1 MPFARMPKR
10 AMKISALSVVEMLA
24 EKSFKDRLEN
34 VALSIVLLCL
44 LFSSASVFAR
54 EDAVTPL
61 DDSTAVME
69 IFNEQALAEQEAF
82 ELSDNEKHQ
91 ILFVM
96 GVVLLLLLGA
106 TAYFGIAM
114 GVGGKDVFV
123 PHMVSAGLT
132 ITLSLAHAVTAIVWF
147 YPF

>member
-1 MPFARMPKR
+1 MGGINRTVVG
-10 AMKISALSVVEMLA
+10 AMFILS
-24 EKSFKDRLEN
+24 
-34 VALSIVLLCL
+34 LLIAPL
-44 LFSSASVFAR
+44 PVSSS
-54 EDAVTPL
+54 EDATAVV

-69 IFNEQALAEQEAF
+69 VFNAQAIAEQEAY
-82 ELSDNEKHQ
+82 ELSDKEKHQ

-96 GVVLLLLLGA
+96 GIALLLLLGA

-114 GVGGKDVFV
+114 GVGGKDVYV

>member
-1 MPFARMPKR
+1 MVAVKYFGGAGLKVAIGTVLM
-10 AMKISALSVVEMLA
+10 LS
-24 EKSFKDRLEN
+24 
-34 VALSIVLLCL
+34 LLI
-44 LFSSASVFAR
+44 FSLPAFSN
-54 EDAVTPL
+54 EDAPNSV

-69 IFNEQALAEQEAF
+69 IFNEQAIAEQEAF

-96 GVVLLLLLGA
+96 GIALLVLLGA

-123 PHMVSAGLT
+123 PHMISAGLA
-132 ITLSLAHAVTAIVWF
+132 ITLSLAHAVTAVVWF

>member
-1 MPFARMPKR
+1 MASGLGVVMGGINRTVVG
-10 AMKISALSVVEMLA
+10 AMFILS
-24 EKSFKDRLEN
+24 
-34 VALSIVLLCL
+34 LLIAPL
-44 LFSSASVFAR
+44 PVSSS
-54 EDAVTPL
+54 EDATAVV

-69 IFNEQALAEQEAF
+69 VFNAQAIAEQEAY
-82 ELSDNEKHQ
+82 ELSDKEKHQ

-96 GVVLLLLLGA
+96 GIALLLLLGA

-114 GVGGKDVFV
+114 GVGGKDVYV

>member
-1 MPFARMPKR
+1 MVAVRYFGGTGVR
-10 AMKISALSVVEMLA
+10 AAIGGMLMLS
-24 EKSFKDRLEN
+24 
-34 VALSIVLLCL
+34 LLIIPL
-44 LFSSASVFAR
+44 PVFSSDDVSNSA
-54 EDAVTPL
+54 

-69 IFNEQALAEQEAF
+69 IFNEQAIAEQEAF

-96 GVVLLLLLGA
+96 GIALLVLLGA

-123 PHMVSAGLT
+123 PHMISAGLA

>member
-1 MPFARMPKR
+1 MASGLGVVMGGINRTVVGAIF
-10 AMKISALSVVEMLA
+10 ILS
-24 EKSFKDRLEN
+24 
-34 VALSIVLLCL
+34 LLIAPL
-44 LFSSASVFAR
+44 PVSSS
-54 EDAVTPL
+54 EDATAVV

-69 IFNEQALAEQEAF
+69 IFNAQAIAEQEAY
-82 ELSDNEKHQ
+82 ELSDKEKHQ

-96 GVVLLLLLGA
+96 GVALLLLLGA

-114 GVGGKDVFV
+114 GVGGKDVYV